1 VNAGSVFDRL
11 DVAGS
16 GPAGLVAVGAD
27 LSVDSLVGAY
37 RNGVFP
43 WPDGESHSQV
53 RRWQLAALVRSGRL
67 VQLPD
72 GEGRRPRSGLD
83 LPWHSPDP
91 RCVLIA
97 ADGVHISR
105 SLRAQLRRCGWTT
118 TCDAAFSDVV
128 AGCATAHGP
137 TWITREMAAAY
148 QRLHAVGVAHSVE
161 VWDADD
167 RLVGGVYGVA
177 VGGVFVG
184 ESMFSRA
191 TGASKV
197 ALADV
202 ADRLRAAGGVLV
214 DAQLP
219 TEHLLSLGFVPVHR
233 ADYLA
238 VLRAVR
244 DVPAPLSTE
253 RLPAARLGTRPKA

>member
-1 VNAGSVFDRL
+1 VNTGSVFDRL
-11 DVAGS
+11 DVGGS
-16 GPAGLVAVGAD
+16 GPVGLVAVGAD
-27 LSVDSLVGAY
+27 LSVESLVGAY
-37 RNGVFP
+37 RNGLFP
-43 WPDGESHSQV
+43 WPDGEPRSPV

-72 GEGRRPRSGLD
+72 AQGRRLRSGLD

-91 RCVLIA
+91 RCVLVA

-105 SLRAQLRRCGWTT
+105 SLGAQLRRSSWTT
-118 TCDAAFSDVV
+118 TCDAAFADVV

-137 TWITREMAAAY
+137 TWITRGMAAAY
-148 QRLHAVGVAHSVE
+148 ERLHEVGVAHSVE
-161 VWDADD
+161 VWDSD
-167 RLVGGVYGVA
+167 RLVGGIYGVA

-191 TGASKV
+191 SGGSKV
-197 ALADV
+197 ALADLT
-202 ADRLRAAGGVLV
+202 DRLRAAGGVLV

-219 TEHLLSLGFVPVHR
+219 TQHLLSLGFVPVHR

-238 VLRAVR
+238 VLRTVR
-244 DVPAPLSTE
+244 DVPAPLPTE
-253 RLPAARLGTRPKA
+253 RLPASRLGSRPSA